1 MVSDGL
7 VRAMGIVPDAADGVI
22 RWWVDGVLNGNHF
35 DVRFPPAGQGFQ
47 QFEFAPTVQIPAPA
61 EQYMSSTIRS

>member
-1 MVSDGL
+1 
-7 VRAMGIVPDAADGVI
+7 
-22 RWWVDGVLNGNHF
+22 VLNGNHF

-61 EQYMSSTIRS
+61 EQYMDIDHSFVRAR